1 MAKHCFAVYQIQ
13 VSRMWH
19 PDQVMPVDDLDGG
32 GLDLLDLFQDSLKAL
47 EHTPRRN
54 ERRQYHL
61 SVPHH
66 RRTEHREIEVRLDYD
81 KFGSRGMVKNV
92 HNHEDKYRIEH
103 DEAATT
109 FLRNLVVVPPRSS
122 FALLLTERYQRNG
135 AGTAFLE
142 HLKESTM
149 PTLQQR
155 GLVLKHEALA
165 DSEAFRMFLE
175 RARLTKVEVREN
187 FRGTDLFNQEELRP
201 SGTFCHTYK
210 PKRKDQALLSVFR
223 DQVLNRAADM
233 AELFHLRT
241 AEHIVETRV
250 TLNDDTQERTIIL
263 DEEETASPLTYL
275 LAEDDASRPS
285 DHKAFAIMRE
295 TSVKTCQH
303 LAIDSD

>member
-1 MAKHCFAVYQIQ
+1 M
-13 VSRMWH
+13 
-19 PDQVMPVDDLDGG
+19 DDLDGG
-32 GLDLLDLFQDSLKAL
+32 GLDLLDLFEDSLKTL
-47 EHTPRRN
+47 EHTPRRD

-66 RRTEHREIEVRLDYD
+66 RRTDDREIEVRLDYG

-92 HNHEDKYRIEH
+92 HNHEDRYRIGY

-109 FLRNLVVVPPRSS
+109 FLRNLVVVPSRGS

-142 HLKESTM
+142 HLKETTA
-149 PTLQQR
+149 PALKQR

-165 DSEAFRMFLE
+165 DSEAFRRFLE

-210 PKRKDQALLSVFR
+210 PKRKDQAFLSLFR
-223 DQVLNRAADM
+223 DQVLARNADM
-233 AELFHLRT
+233 AGLFHLRT

-250 TLNDDTQERTIIL
+250 TLDDDIQERTIIL

-285 DHKAFAIMRE
+285 DREAFTVMRR
-295 TSVKTCQH
+295 TSTETCQH
-303 LAIDSD
+303 LTIDSD